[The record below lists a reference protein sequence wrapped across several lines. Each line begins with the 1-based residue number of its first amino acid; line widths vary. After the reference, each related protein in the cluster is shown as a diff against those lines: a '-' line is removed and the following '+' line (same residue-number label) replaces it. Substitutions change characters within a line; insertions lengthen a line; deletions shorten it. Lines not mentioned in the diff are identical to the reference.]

1 MKLFK
6 KSLSYP
12 KNIKVLGT
20 NDSSSI
26 FQDIFQKFFKNQNK
40 NNLNIN
46 KEKDF
51 LDVIEDMRLREE
63 MIENEKDFII
73 KESRREVKLN
83 KEILYL
89 YGKKGGAHKKP
100 KKYINFKLD
109 KKLFLN
115 PLEKSENKYN
125 FIKSK
130 NGLNILRLPIINKK
144 PYNSNSLFENNALFN
159 SMGNSRKISFN
170 DSMNTNCDETK
181 KNNDSYSNLCSN
193 KKNKNKSMKKNKY
206 SFLSLSTPRNLK
218 LNRQSSSKTINNNI
232 FKSYKNFSD
241 LNALN
246 KFVSNKKYKKKV
258 IHILDNI
265 DEELKSDE
273 KKHKI
278 YFRNNDYGCELSKFK
293 INYLEKY
300 FFQ

>member
-26 FQDIFQKFFKNQNK
+26 FQDIFQKFFKNKNK

-63 MIENEKDFII
+63 MVENEKDFII

-100 KKYINFKLD
+100 KK
-109 KKLFLN
+109 
-115 PLEKSENKYN
+115 
-125 FIKSK
+125 
-130 NGLNILRLPIINKK
+130 
-144 PYNSNSLFENNALFN
+144 
-159 SMGNSRKISFN
+159 
-170 DSMNTNCDETK
+170 
-181 KNNDSYSNLCSN
+181 
-193 KKNKNKSMKKNKY
+193 
-206 SFLSLSTPRNLK
+206 
-218 LNRQSSSKTINNNI
+218 
-232 FKSYKNFSD
+232 
-241 LNALN
+241 
-246 KFVSNKKYKKKV
+246 
-258 IHILDNI
+258 
-265 DEELKSDE
+265 
-273 KKHKI
+273 
-278 YFRNNDYGCELSKFK
+278 
-293 INYLEKY
+293 
-300 FFQ
+300 